1 MPPLSHRAS
10 LRKLHQISPGAKD
23 IGTAI
28 MPQKTFQLCKKKI
41 LNLFFKKIL
50 VLANQYFLKFWPSFT
65 PLKGGKP
72 LPSQSLFEDQSL
84 TMVKE
89 GEGDPTHGTQ
99 LRTQRPSL
107 PLLPT
112 DPPNPPFS
120 SYFRLVYSRHVPRS
134 SVPQTK
140 KNVHTNMFGFF
151 GNFSSGPRD
160 SGPFSIQAQ
169 FLGPV
174 SA

>member
-1 MPPLSHRAS
+1 MNSQCQSQCCCCGLCYSPAMPPHHYLSPHVHTPVLSSKRKLVAHWKWSFNLDATMPPLSHRAS

-89 GEGDPTHGTQ
+89 GEGDPTHGT
-99 LRTQRPSL
+99 
-107 PLLPT
+107 
-112 DPPNPPFS
+112 
-120 SYFRLVYSRHVPRS
+120 
-134 SVPQTK
+134 
-140 KNVHTNMFGFF
+140 
-151 GNFSSGPRD
+151 
-160 SGPFSIQAQ
+160 
-169 FLGPV
+169 
-174 SA
+174 